1 MIVIN
6 NRKMNV
12 HNKNVASQYNT
23 ISTSFDNSRVRI
35 WNNVKHFLND
45 KKDGETLLDCGCGNG
60 KNMIYAKTL
69 GYLCEGCDIS
79 ENLLYICNQKGLDVF
94 YQDVLNL
101 KTNKKYNKILSIA
114 VIHHLETFDE
124 QISAI
129 RNLCDCLCENG
140 KLLISLWSMEKSF
153 NELNVYKSDCRNFD
167 LGANYVDW
175 KLNKDNIIRRYYY
188 IHDYNSVNE
197 LAKSIEMPYIKYKI
211 TWEEQN
217 WFIIFS
223 YDKSI

>member
-129 RNLCDCLCENG
+129 RNLCDSLCENG

-153 NELNVYKSDCRNFD
+153 NELNVYKSDCRNFA

-175 KLNKDNIIRRYYY
+175 KLNNDNIIKRYYY

>member
-1 MIVIN
+1 
-6 NRKMNV
+6 MNV

-23 ISTSFDNSRVRI
+23 ICTSFDNSRVRI

-153 NELNVYKSDCRNFD
+153 NELNVYKSDCRNFA

-175 KLNKDNIIRRYYY
+175 KLNNDNIIKRYYY

>member
-1 MIVIN
+1 
-6 NRKMNV
+6 MNV

-129 RNLCDCLCENG
+129 RNLCDSLCENG

-153 NELNVYKSDCRNFD
+153 NELNVYKSDCRNFA

-175 KLNKDNIIRRYYY
+175 KLNNHNIIKRYYY